1 MKNKVFRLFAF
12 LLIMVLSL
20 SLYADWIAIEKKDIF
35 GVSTSEYYLSLSEN
49 NIGYYST
56 ELYRNMLFEWDCK
69 IDRDGYLT
77 ICFFGED
84 GKSLIN
90 LSGTNNSELSVKLQD
105 VSVKKYPTQL
115 NSEQYK

>member
-35 GVSTSEYYLSLSEN
+35 DDSTSEYYLSLSEN

-56 ELYRNMLFEWDCK
+56 ELYRNM
-69 IDRDGYLT
+69 
-77 ICFFGED
+77 
-84 GKSLIN
+84 
-90 LSGTNNSELSVKLQD
+90 
-105 VSVKKYPTQL
+105 
-115 NSEQYK
+115 